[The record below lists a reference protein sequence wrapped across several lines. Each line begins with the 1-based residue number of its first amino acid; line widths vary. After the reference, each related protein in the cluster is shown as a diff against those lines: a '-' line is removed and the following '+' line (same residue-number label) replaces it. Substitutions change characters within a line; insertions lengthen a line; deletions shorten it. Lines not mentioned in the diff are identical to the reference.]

1 MPFLCKLIFNE
12 LIINS
17 FLSQYYSFNNSNTV
31 DYKKQGIMLHIP
43 DVKRFVKINRV
54 SKKLL
59 ICHFKLNFL
68 LYIVSSQI
76 KTGNT

>member
-1 MPFLCKLIFNE
+1 MPFLFKLIFNE

-17 FLSQYYSFNNSNTV
+17 FLSQYYSFNTSNIIE
-31 DYKKQGIMLHIP
+31 YKKQDIKLHTP

-68 LYIVSSQI
+68 
-76 KTGNT
+76 